1 MYIILT
7 VTVDDWV
14 KNKKMKYLGVPKYI
28 AHGTHQRDKENFR
41 FMVMP
46 RFGSD
51 LQKIF
56 EGCGKHF
63 AKETVLALGLR
74 MVYLY
79 LNWLKNHRMFFL
91 CIFLSNSY
99 IALQAFKFWNNFP
112 VFQLHVH
119 ALHII
124 CLQSICS
131 SLNMVFVLKIFLKKY
146 FWRLMLWST
155 FMRMVMSMQISK
167 PLIYF

>member
-91 CIFLSNSY
+91 CIFYQIHILLYRHLSFEIIFLCS
-99 IALQAFKFWNNFP
+99 NFMY
-112 VFQLHVH
+112 
-119 ALHII
+119 I

-131 SLNMVFVLKIFLKKY
+131 SLNMVFVLKIFKKKC

-155 FMRMVMSMQISK
+155 FMRMVMSMLISK
-167 PLIYF
+167 PQIYF

>member
-112 VFQLHVH
+112 VFQLHVY
-119 ALHII
+119 LSSKYLFII
-124 CLQSICS
+124 EYGFL
-131 SLNMVFVLKIFLKKY
+131 LKIFKKKY

-155 FMRMVMSMQISK
+155 FMRMVMSMLISK
-167 PLIYF
+167 PQIYF